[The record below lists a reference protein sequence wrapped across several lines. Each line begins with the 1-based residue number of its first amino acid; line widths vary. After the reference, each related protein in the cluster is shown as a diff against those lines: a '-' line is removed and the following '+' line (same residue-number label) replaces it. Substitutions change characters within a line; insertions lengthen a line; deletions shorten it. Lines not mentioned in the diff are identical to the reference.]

1 MAFWSVVLGRPVSW
15 FGIGLGERV
24 GFTQVIISTNS
35 NEDAMPRMLFMR
47 TGRLSAPGRYK
58 FVPYFWS
65 QQSFAFDILGMSY
78 SILVLE

>member
-1 MAFWSVVLGRPVSW
+1 MAFWSVVLARLVSW
-15 FGIGLGERV
+15 FGNGVDGV

-35 NEDAMPRMLFMR
+35 NEDAMPRMLFIR

-65 QQSFAFDILGMSY
+65 SQQSFAFDILGVSY
-78 SILVLE
+78 RILVLE